1 MNNDLTIWECVQ
13 QFAQDKDLDCDIH
26 TLYQQYKAYAATF
39 RQFQKEKEAVKMKYN
54 LSKGCPYCINL
65 KCTKEPLLEFEC
77 VKNKELKIKNAGAC
91 FVAELDNG
99 KNIIIENCPDF
110 AVRSICSRN

>member
-1 MNNDLTIWECVQ
+1 MKVLILQSGAYVQ
-13 QFAQDKDLDCDIH
+13 YCEPNFSGYSEIPTNHLILFTTNGAKI
-26 TLYQQYKAYAATF
+26 K
-39 RQFQKEKEAVKMKYN
+39 AVKMKYN

-110 AVRSICSRN
+110 AVRSICSIL